1 MNIILQNYKNLIQ
14 ELIKTHFSNKIYNV
28 INNFNSSGD
37 INNYINLLSSFDNN
51 MSLFLC
57 EALKDLLE
65 KLDYNYCKSI
75 ERKRKYHIKYKTSRT
90 ILTIFGEVTYFRYFY
105 KSKVNNNCFC
115 YIDRL
120 LGLKKYDYF
129 DPYIKAEIL
138 DFVSDNNY
146 SKTANHI
153 NSLIGNR
160 ININKNTKYVSRQ
173 TVRNIILNEKIAKPK
188 TKKLNDVDELYI
200 ISDEKW
206 IPTQNNKHKK
216 VMQKSI
222 VVFDGFNTIG
232 KRKYLNNKMTFSGRN
247 ENFIFDCINYIEDAY
262 DTSKIKR
269 LYMLGDGA
277 NWIKNL
283 KYYFNYNQNIE
294 IIQGL
299 DKFHFKQTLWR
310 IFPKEDV
317 SNTLCE
323 YVINDKKEE
332 FDRLTNEII
341 ELYPERND
349 KIVEYKNYIFN
360 NWNNIHNLYKY
371 NLSCPMESQISH
383 TFASYFTS
391 RPKAYNKNTIN
402 KLIVL
407 RLLKKNNFNIKTLF
421 LKNLN
426 HKDIINLNKKQLN
439 YSIFDKKDTFTLLL
453 KKKRLMFINPHI

>member
-1 MNIILQNYKNLIQ
+1 
-14 ELIKTHFSNKIYNV
+14 
-28 INNFNSSGD
+28 
-37 INNYINLLSSFDNN
+37 
-51 MSLFLC
+51 
-57 EALKDLLE
+57 
-65 KLDYNYCKSI
+65 
-75 ERKRKYHIKYKTSRT
+75 
-90 ILTIFGEVTYFRYFY
+90 
-105 KSKVNNNCFC
+105 
-115 YIDRL
+115 
-120 LGLKKYDYF
+120 
-129 DPYIKAEIL
+129 
-138 DFVSDNNY
+138 
-146 SKTANHI
+146 
-153 NSLIGNR
+153 
-160 ININKNTKYVSRQ
+160 
-173 TVRNIILNEKIAKPK
+173 
-188 TKKLNDVDELYI
+188 
-200 ISDEKW
+200 
-206 IPTQNNKHKK
+206 
-216 VMQKSI
+216 MQKSI

-349 KIVEYKNYIFN
+349 KIVEYKKYILN

-407 RLLKKNNFNIKTLF
+407 RLLKKNNFNIKTLYY
-421 LKNLN
+421 L
-426 HKDIINLNKKQLN
+426 
-439 YSIFDKKDTFTLLL
+439 
-453 KKKRLMFINPHI
+453 